1 MTDAARALIGE
12 VNAANGRAAF
22 VSTVRE
28 GAWRKGFQADG
39 AANALFLHLFAHE
52 VLSFSFDATAA
63 APVAGE
69 YGRHVYVA
77 VNQEKAAPILDLADA
92 VLVRCCTPTGLL

>member
-1 MTDAARALIGE
+1 
-12 VNAANGRAAF
+12 
-22 VSTVRE
+22 
-28 GAWRKGFQADG
+28 
-39 AANALFLHLFAHE
+39 
-52 VLSFSFDATAA
+52 LSFSFDATAA

-77 VNQEKAAPILDLADA
+77 VNQEKVARILELADA